1 MAEQSLNKSEI
12 AGRRL
17 ELPAADPY
25 GSETM
30 AFSQDFILNN
40 QPHIIISSLDLARL
54 ERLLDTQPEDQLPAT
69 RALEQ
74 ELERAEVRDPE
85 EMPADVVTMNSE
97 VRFRLAPSGEEFCL
111 TLVYPKDLNGRAD
124 RISILAPVGSALLG
138 LAVGDKM
145 SWPAPGGK
153 QLEVQIIEI
162 IYQPE
167 RDGEFHR

>member
-1 MAEQSLNKSEI
+1 
-12 AGRRL
+12 
-17 ELPAADPY
+17 
-25 GSETM
+25 
-30 AFSQDFILNN
+30 
-40 QPHIIISSLDLARL
+40 
-54 ERLLDTQPEDQLPAT
+54 
-69 RALEQ
+69 
-74 ELERAEVRDPE
+74 
-85 EMPADVVTMNSE
+85 MNST
-97 VRFRLAPSGEEFCL
+97 VRFTMLETGKSSTL